1 MKVLVSCLSV
11 LLLVSGN
18 TPQVQAPQT
27 ADSCHFTVSGE
38 LAKPTISGPEDIT
51 ALVHVVEQ
59 PDSPVEIL
67 TIDFRESWVVRCA
80 RACDRATSVHH
91 ENPQPER
98 PTGQRFVPRCNR
110 GTIA

>member
-1 MKVLVSCLSV
+1 MKALVSCLSV
-11 LLLVSGN
+11 LFLVSTN
-18 TPQVQAPQT
+18 TPSVQAPQT
-27 ADSCHFTVSGE
+27 ADSCRFTLSGE

-67 TIDFRESWVVRCA
+67 AIDFKDSWLSVAHERET
-80 RACDRATSVHH
+80 RAASLYH

-98 PTGQRFVPRCNR
+98 PTGQGSVPRCNR
-110 GTIA
+110 GIG